1 MITLY
6 LSNKI
11 AAFFYLLHN
20 DNKTKQLKK
29 NLKKEHQQKNKQ
41 NCFFPCQI
49 YSSKQLKF

>member
-11 AAFFYLLHN
+11 AAFLFITQRQQ
-20 DNKTKQLKK
+20 NKTTKKRIKKQ
-29 NLKKEHQQKNKQ
+29 EHQQKNKQ